1 MNKKQKTILVF
12 TTIGALIT
20 TFFILNK
27 NKKIITLGK
36 ASIIDRVINTGKT
49 LIGTPYVW
57 GGCTPGGFDCSG
69 FIQYIFAQN
78 GIVLPR
84 TTTGLFSTLPDGGTI
99 SKGDLLALDGRNDG
113 TTSHVGLYIGN
124 GQMIHAGSTSG
135 VVITNIN
142 PYWSNRIKGIY
153 NPF

>member
-1 MNKKQKTILVF
+1 MNKKQKTILVL

-27 NKKIITLGK
+27 NKKTITLGK

-84 TTTGLFSTLPDGGTI
+84 TTTGYSLHYLT
-99 SKGDLLALDGRNDG
+99 AA
-113 TTSHVGLYIGN
+113 
-124 GQMIHAGSTSG
+124 Q
-135 VVITNIN
+135 
-142 PYWSNRIKGIY
+142 
-153 NPF
+153 